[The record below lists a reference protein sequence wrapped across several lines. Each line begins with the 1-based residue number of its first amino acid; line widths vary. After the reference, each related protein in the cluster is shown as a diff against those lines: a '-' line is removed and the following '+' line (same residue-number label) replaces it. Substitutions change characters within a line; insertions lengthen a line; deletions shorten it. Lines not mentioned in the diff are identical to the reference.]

1 MIYRLTR
8 QFFTHMNT
16 SPNVLIIHIYVGHS
30 WPFSSEGSFAIHA
43 YCKSRIRYKLSS
55 PRTSDTHIC
64 CRAFS
69 SGAVTTCFYDLHL
82 SRLGFEHPTFRLRG
96 QRSNPLR
103 HRRSDN
109 NSKCYEWL
117 NGIENCMYLTF
128 WISLIFI
135 ELILI
140 RYFVVDSA
148 METCN

>member
-1 MIYRLTR
+1 MLGTHGHLAVRVLSQSTPTVNRASVINCLLRGPVTLTSVAERLAVEL
-8 QFFTHMNT
+8 H
-16 SPNVLIIHIYVGHS
+16 
-30 WPFSSEGSFAIHA
+30 
-43 YCKSRIRYKLSS
+43 
-55 PRTSDTHIC
+55 
-64 CRAFS
+64 
-69 SGAVTTCFYDLHL
+69 VTTCFYDLHL